1 LGETDL
7 MLRTLTI
14 LLFSTLLVSCSR
26 PPKPLPAVRQ
36 SHEIVVVTYN
46 SPTTYYV
53 NGNSDFAGIEYD
65 LTKLFAAE
73 LGKNSGTDFKVKFLV
88 VNSVG
93 EVIPALL
100 KGRAH
105 IAAAGLEITRLR
117 SHLVRFGTAYQQ
129 VQPQLVVHKD
139 IAEKPKNINE
149 LEGMSLQVPSGSGVA
164 EQLGDISLNMPSLQW
179 REVAKT
185 GSDELLEKVAEG
197 TLDATIA
204 DSHLVAMVQNY
215 YPDLQPA
222 FNVGKPR
229 NLAWGFPKNGD
240 NWLYT
245 QAQNFFNRIQKDG
258 TWHNLQDRYYGHSNR
273 LNAVDVT
280 GFLERMETLLPRYIK
295 LMKEAQASTNLD
307 WRLLAALSYQESHWD
322 TFNTSP
328 TNVRGLMMLTEDTA
342 DRMGVTNRLDP
353 KQSIMAGARYL
364 SLLKD
369 ELPARIAEPDRT
381 YLALAAYNVGLAHVE
396 DARILAQKMKLNPDA
411 WADVKKTLPL
421 LNQYE
426 HYASL
431 KYGFARGGAAVIFV
445 ESIRTYYKILE
456 KHEEKH
462 VPAPPSPALL
472 PKFNLAWVGSRATAM
487 P

>member
-1 LGETDL
+1 MSRLL
-7 MLRTLTI
+7 IIVLLT
-14 LLFSTLLVSCSR
+14 TLLAACSR
-26 PPKPLPAVRQ
+26 PSKPLPPARQ
-36 SHEIVVVTYN
+36 SHQIVVVTYN

-65 LTKLFAAE
+65 LAKLFAAE
-73 LGKNSGTDFKVKFLV
+73 LSKNSDTPFKVKFLV

-93 EVIPALL
+93 EVIPTLL

-117 SHLVRFGTAYQQ
+117 SHLVRFGPSYQQ
-129 VQPQLVVHKD
+129 VQPQLVTH
-139 IAEKPKNINE
+139 KNIADEPHNLSE
-149 LEGMSLQVPSGSGVA
+149 INGMSLQVPSGSGVA
-164 EQLGDISLNMPSLQW
+164 EQLADISVDMPSLQW
-179 REVAKT
+179 REAPQT

-197 TLDATIA
+197 TLDTTIA

-222 FNVGKPR
+222 FNVGAPR
-229 NLAWGFPKNGD
+229 NLAWGFPKDGD
-240 NWLYT
+240 HWLYQ
-245 QAQNFFNRIQKDG
+245 QADAFFDRIQKDG
-258 TWHNLQDRYYGHSNR
+258 TWRNLQDRYYGHSTR
-273 LNAVDVT
+273 LNSMDVN
-280 GFLERMETLLPRYIK
+280 GFLQRMETTLPQYIK
-295 LMKEAQASTNLD
+295 LMKEAEASTNID

-353 KQSIMAGARYL
+353 KQSIMAGGRYL

-369 ELPARIAEPDRT
+369 VIPGRIAEPDRT
-381 YLALAAYNVGLAHVE
+381 WMALAAYNVGLAHLE

-421 LNQYE
+421 LNKVE
-426 HYASL
+426 HYSNL
-431 KYGFARGGAAVIFV
+431 KFGFARGGAAVIFV
-445 ESIRTYYKILE
+445 DSIRTYQKILE
-456 KHEEKH
+456 KYQEKR
-462 VPAPPSPALL
+462 VPPPPPPSPTWL
-472 PKFNLAWVGSRATAM
+472 PKFNLAWLGIQTSET